1 MIEKRKQTY
10 YEEQRLIIINEN
22 HKIVNGLHCIL
33 EDHLIEVYTDK
44 EYKAKNRRKKWNK
57 FIDTLK
63 EMARGAS
70 YAINK

>member
-1 MIEKRKQTY
+1 MIEKKKQTY

>member
-1 MIEKRKQTY
+1 MIEKSKQSY

-22 HKIVNGLHCIL
+22 HKIVNGLHCIV
-33 EDHLIEVYTDK
+33 EEHLIGVYTER
-44 EYKAKNRRKKWNK
+44 EYKTKKRRSRWNK

-63 EMARGAS
+63 QMARGAS

>member
-1 MIEKRKQTY
+1 MIEKRKQSY

-22 HKIVNGLHCIL
+22 HKIENGLHCIV
-33 EDHLIEVYTDK
+33 EEHLIDVYTER
-44 EYKAKNRRKKWNK
+44 EYKTKKRISRWNK

-63 EMARGAS
+63 QMARGAS